1 MTVSIEDLVRLGSL
15 VGIPCIIGVTW
26 LVTSLVRSQ
35 TILSQ
40 LEARM
45 VLLEQNIHSIRNTLQ
60 ALSID
65 LARRGSEHHDQR
77 RQE

>member
-35 TILSQ
+35 TILAQ

-45 VLLEQNIHSIRNTLQ
+45 VLLEQNIHSIRNSLQ
-60 ALSID
+60 ALSLD
-65 LARRGSEHHDQR
+65 LARRGGEHDQR